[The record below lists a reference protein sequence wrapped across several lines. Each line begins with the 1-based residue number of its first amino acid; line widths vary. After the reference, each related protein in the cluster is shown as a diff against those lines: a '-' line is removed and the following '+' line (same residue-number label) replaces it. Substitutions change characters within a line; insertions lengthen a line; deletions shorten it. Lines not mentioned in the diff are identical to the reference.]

1 MRAFIIRPFG
11 TKNEINFDEVEK
23 KLIDPALNRLE
34 ITGRTTME
42 IRRQGNIRLDMFQR
56 LLTADL
62 VIADISIQNA
72 NVYYELGVRHALR
85 GKHTFLIRARA
96 CDLRADEVPFD
107 LKTDRYLT
115 YDGVNPGLSIDDLY
129 EGLRQTINSEASDSP
144 IFQMFP
150 DLAAQDRARFLPIP
164 RDYREEVE

>member
-11 TKNEINFDEVEK
+11 TKNGLDFDAVEK
-23 KLIDPALNRLE
+23 KLIDPALTRLG

-62 VIADISIQNA
+62 VIADISIHNA

-85 GKHTFLIRARA
+85 GRRTFLIRAQGA
-96 CDLRADEVPFD
+96 GLQTDEVPFD
-107 LKTDRYLT
+107 IKTDRYLT
-115 YDGVNPGLSIDDLY
+115 YDGVNPAASIDDLF
-129 EGLRQTINSEASDSP
+129 EGLRQTINSE
-144 IFQMFP
+144 
-150 DLAAQDRARFLPIP
+150 
-164 RDYREEVE
+164 

>member
-1 MRAFIIRPFG
+1 
-11 TKNEINFDEVEK
+11 
-23 KLIDPALNRLE
+23 
-34 ITGRTTME
+34 ME

-85 GKHTFLIRARA
+85 GKHTFMIRARGA
-96 CDLRADEVPFD
+96 DLKTDEVPFD

-115 YDGVNPGLSIDDLY
+115 YDGLNPAAGIDDLY
-129 EGLRQTINSEASDSP
+129 EGLKQTINAEAADSP
-144 IFQMFP
+144 IFQMLP
-150 DLAAQDRARFLPIP
+150 DLTEQERDRFIP
-164 RDYREEVE
+164 